1 MFEYLQSDDVSH
13 ENVEE
18 RNASSFFFLFFL
30 SFFLFQREIKS
41 VIKVYGIGRGWMS
54 AGWRE
59 IVRLFV
65 LAEPIPQSSATE
77 GLKRFPASPLSLSP
91 LSSPSSPGGGTG
103 HAMQAGR
110 MHRRCNVCR
119 SNRLYNEMNACSLLT
134 ENIERS

>member
-1 MFEYLQSDDVSH
+1 
-13 ENVEE
+13 
-18 RNASSFFFLFFL
+18 
-30 SFFLFQREIKS
+30 
-41 VIKVYGIGRGWMS
+41 MS

-77 GLKRFPASPLSLSP
+77 GLKRFPASPP
-91 LSSPSSPGGGTG
+91 PPGGGTG